1 MERKVQITLT
11 ILVMCQAT
19 NMDIEPCADSMWMEG
34 VVWDCYTGHAEKS
47 EGLARLS
54 LRVTLEKPYVLAS
67 YCQCQPSE
75 SEQVELWR
83 NLTAHLLPSLAILD
97 QSVRTLTVQYEEI
110 KVLLKH
116 EKEDKHDATL

>member
-1 MERKVQITLT
+1 MEKKLQITLT
-11 ILVMCQAT
+11 ILAMCQAT
-19 NMDIEPCADSMWMEG
+19 NMEIEPCADSMWTEG
-34 VVWDCYTGHAEKS
+34 LVRDCYTGHAEKI

-54 LRVTLEKPYVLAS
+54 LRVMLEKPYMLAS

-83 NLTAHLLPSLAILD
+83 NLMAHLLPSLAILD

-110 KVLLKH
+110 KALLEH
-116 EKEDKHDATL
+116 EKEDKRDATL